1 VPVLILISRSI
12 VWKKTSVLFLKPK
25 PLQCPGQQILDNQR
39 KLLPFPLLIRGLSI
53 TNFSCRPAFYASYKS
68 SPIVASVS
76 CLAGRLPRSLRAYDS
91 NPVDCRLGGGGR
103 ARMMRFVSVT
113 SLGSNIGSGDS
124 DRSVAADSSALIF
137 CLETSKM
144 DGNAALVPLAGL
156 MITPFLSLR
165 TAEIVSPTNLRYM
178 TAFPTMYIKFIV
190 LHAIPYKG
198 MNQSKPPVEMDT
210 PAETIEKKLRT
221 T

>member
-1 VPVLILISRSI
+1 
-12 VWKKTSVLFLKPK
+12 
-25 PLQCPGQQILDNQR
+25 
-39 KLLPFPLLIRGLSI
+39 
-53 TNFSCRPAFYASYKS
+53 
-68 SPIVASVS
+68 
-76 CLAGRLPRSLRAYDS
+76 
-91 NPVDCRLGGGGR
+91 
-103 ARMMRFVSVT
+103 
-113 SLGSNIGSGDS
+113 
-124 DRSVAADSSALIF
+124 
-137 CLETSKM
+137 M